1 MTNTISAIAAAN
13 TIDAITVAF
22 LESLIGDIKRGD
34 VRITSMS
41 AQRDDAAGA
50 SDQLALQRTA
60 DAVNVGGVDIVEE
73 GTITLAWERVAPSA
87 PSPALQPP
95 PLAGQ
100 HVTRCACGGSLVDSN
115 DGPICEDCGAA

>member
-22 LESLIGDIKRGD
+22 LESLISDIKRGD
-34 VRITSMS
+34 VRITSMT
-41 AQRDDAAGA
+41 ALRDDAAGA
-50 SDQLALQRTA
+50 SDHRELRRTA

-73 GTITLAWERVAPSA
+73 GTITIAWERAAPSA
-87 PSPALQPP
+87 PPPALQP

-100 HVTRCACGGSLVDSN
+100 HVTRCACGCSLVDSN